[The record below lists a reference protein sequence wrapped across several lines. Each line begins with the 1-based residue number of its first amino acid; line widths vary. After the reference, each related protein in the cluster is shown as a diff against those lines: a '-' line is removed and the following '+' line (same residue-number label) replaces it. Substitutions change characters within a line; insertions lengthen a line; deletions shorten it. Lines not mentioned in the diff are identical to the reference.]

1 MATLR
6 STDVVS
12 PRLHTRFARAISS
25 RFAKEAVRARFLQAL
40 PSRRIAAQFLSGL
53 QQISTSSRP
62 KSWESRRSQRV
73 VSITRRCLSST
84 ADSGILPP
92 LFAPRYYFTQFYLL
106 EATIYMSDYHIA
118 LPSKPRIVTESER
131 SGTYEID
138 GLCPGYGYTLGNSL
152 RRSVL
157 SSLPGA
163 AVTHVKIPGVA
174 HEFSTIEGVK
184 EDVVTI
190 LLNIRR
196 IRFKLLT
203 DEPQTITLSIKGPAA
218 VTAADL
224 KLPGQVEVLNPEQHI
239 AEVTGKTTLEIELR
253 AERGLGYVP
262 KETHQKERVDIGAIA
277 LDAIF
282 SPIRRVNY
290 EVENM
295 RVGDRTDFNR
305 LRILVETDGTIA
317 PREALE
323 HSIETM
329 IHQLKS
335 IVGFREEE
343 RESMP
348 AVNGDAGRSEKADRS
363 MPMDSEMLKTRI
375 SELRMPQRVEMALD
389 NASIRTVGGLVRKR
403 EDDLLAIEGLGQK
416 GLQDIKR
423 ALSNMGLTLR
433 SDK

>member
-1 MATLR
+1 
-6 STDVVS
+6 
-12 PRLHTRFARAISS
+12 
-25 RFAKEAVRARFLQAL
+25 
-40 PSRRIAAQFLSGL
+40 
-53 QQISTSSRP
+53 
-62 KSWESRRSQRV
+62 
-73 VSITRRCLSST
+73 
-84 ADSGILPP
+84 
-92 LFAPRYYFTQFYLL
+92 
-106 EATIYMSDYHIA
+106 MSDYHIA
-118 LPSKPRIVTESER
+118 LPSKPRVVSESER

-138 GLCPGYGYTLGNSL
+138 GLYPGYGYTLGNSL
-152 RRSVL
+152 RRIIL

-184 EDVVTI
+184 EDVVTL

-196 IRFKLLT
+196 IRFKILS
-203 DEPQTITLSIKGPAA
+203 DEPQKVMLDFKGPGEI
-218 VTAADL
+218 TAKDL

-239 AEVTGKTTLEIELR
+239 ADVTGKASLEMEIS
-253 AERGLGYVP
+253 AERGLGYIP
-262 KETHQKERVDIGAIA
+262 KEQHQKERVEIGMIA

-305 LRILVETDGTIA
+305 LRILIETDGTIE
-317 PREALE
+317 PRAALE
-323 HSIETM
+323 QSIGTM

-335 IVGFREEE
+335 VVGFREDEE
-343 RESMP
+343 DVRP
-348 AVNGDAGRSEKADRS
+348 AASDVVRAEVKDRG

-375 SELRMPQRVEMALD
+375 TELHMPQRVEMALD

-423 ALSNMGLTLR
+423 ALSNLGLTLR
-433 SDK
+433 A